1 MPDYTRQIIDAH
13 GAPTA
18 EVRYEPEYPEL
29 YDDSFSCPDDTEK
42 AIALNCLYSAKYQLE
57 NLNKNSSFSPEQRI
71 ELTKRFVDSA
81 IKALSK

>member
-13 GAPTA
+13 GAPAA

-29 YDDSFSCPDDTEK
+29 YDDGFGCPEDTEK
-42 AIALNCLYSAKYQLE
+42 AIALNCLHSAKYQLE
-57 NLNKNSSFSPEQRI
+57 SLNKNSSFSPEQRI
-71 ELTKRFVDSA
+71 ELTKRFIDSA